1 MFAVSYHQTKQ
12 KNMEEVIAVFI
23 PIAGMILAFA
33 IVYVTRTA
41 SNKEKLSMLEK
52 GFTPLEISEA
62 QSKSKKKNENLSTG
76 LLFIG
81 AATGI
86 LIGYFVAELTNMN
99 PKLAYMTCAFLFGG
113 VGLVA
118 AHFIQAEKKGK

>member
-1 MFAVSYHQTKQ
+1 MFAVSNHQTKQ
-12 KNMEEVIAVFI
+12 KIMEEVIAVFI

-52 GFTPLEISEA
+52 GFTPLEINEA
-62 QSKSKKKNENLSTG
+62 QNQSKKKNENLSTG

-81 AATGI
+81 AATGT
-86 LIGYFVAELTNMN
+86 LIGFFLTQVTNI
-99 PKLAYMTCAFLFGG
+99 PSLLAYITCAFLFGG
-113 VGLVA
+113 VGLVV
-118 AHFIQAEKKGK
+118 AHYLQAKKEDA

>member
-12 KNMEEVIAVFI
+12 KIMEEVIAVFI

-86 LIGYFVAELTNMN
+86 LIGFFLTQVTNI
-99 PKLAYMTCAFLFGG
+99 PSLLAYITCGFLFGG
-113 VGLVA
+113 IGLVV
-118 AHFIQAEKKGK
+118 AHYLQSKNEEK